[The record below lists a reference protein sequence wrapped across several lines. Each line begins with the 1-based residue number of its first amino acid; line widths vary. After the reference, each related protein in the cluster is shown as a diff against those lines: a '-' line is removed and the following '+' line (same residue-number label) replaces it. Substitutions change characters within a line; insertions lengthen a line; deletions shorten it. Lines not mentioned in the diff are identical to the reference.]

1 MIPPITTRSYHPNE
15 ILAIYNETLCN
26 CLIYSFSWAY
36 KYLKIA
42 LLLSI
47 ILLLLLPSVGK
58 RLFTFVSGF
67 LILLFA
73 VFQNISYTD
82 RHGWCYTP
90 SNSIIMLS
98 MVYTLFKETVSSK
111 SRFDNT
117 AIDWKQLLWFP
128 MMFGCLLVPIDFEL
142 QLMNPDPVVSW
153 DRFFVSDTIAAFCYV
168 APTILGVVSL
178 FFDSVSRE
186 LFESLSAGCTV
197 IGIVASINFLKL
209 KGLYAILMHIPLTF
223 YAFYGPYLLYSHQKA
238 KQN

>member
-1 MIPPITTRSYHPNE
+1 MQLSDLQLFLGLQIPEDCPSPLNHPAASAPLRRKAPVHIRE
-15 ILAIYNETLCN
+15 WLSDLVVC
-26 CLIYSFSWAY
+26 CLSEHLLHRPPRLVLHS
-36 KYLKIA
+36 LKQHHHA
-42 LLLSI
+42 L
-47 ILLLLLPSVGK
+47 
-58 RLFTFVSGF
+58 
-67 LILLFA
+67 
-73 VFQNISYTD
+73 
-82 RHGWCYTP
+82 HG
-90 SNSIIMLS
+90 IHAL
-98 MVYTLFKETVSSK
+98 KETVSSK

-168 APTILGVVSL
+168 APTILGVISL